1 MSPPVNLLLTL
12 KESKMVKKA
21 YIFYLFMCALIGV
34 SSVMGYSMSEMKTA
48 NQRIELIKQNTE
60 IIKSISGVA
69 ITQSAVSDLLVR
81 LSHYTDKHEGG
92 KHMCPE
98 CSGAVQRAVRR
109 MFDEDIEDVD
119 VELEESHEQ
128 VMSDLREIESS
139 IDSLTFGHLHQIQKM
154 ERMLEK
160 ERKKS
165 ELGNVDFFGGGVL

>member
-1 MSPPVNLLLTL
+1 MKTKTPYSISVEKFVIL
-12 KESKMVKKA
+12 VA
-21 YIFYLFMCALIGV
+21 YISGCLISGII
-34 SSVMGYSMSEMKTA
+34 GYSYCERQ
-48 NQRIELIKQNTE
+48 NEDHRVDIIKQNTE

-81 LSHYTDKHEGG
+81 LSHYTDKHKDG

-98 CSGAVQRAVRR
+98 CSGTTFE
-109 MFDEDIEDVD
+109 FDEDIEDVD
-119 VELEESHEQ
+119 VELKESHEQ

>member
-12 KESKMVKKA
+12 KESKVVKRL
-21 YIFYLFMCALIGV
+21 IILLFMCVLIGV
-34 SSVMGYSMSEMKTA
+34 SSVMGYSMSEMKVIH
-48 NQRIELIKQNTE
+48 QRVELIKQNTE

-98 CSGAVQRAVRR
+98 GSGATFE
-109 MFDEDIEDVD
+109 FDEDIEDVD

>member
-1 MSPPVNLLLTL
+1 VSGAANASLPVNLLITL
-12 KESKMVKKA
+12 KESKVVKRL
-21 YIFYLFMCALIGV
+21 IILLLMCALIGV
-34 SSVMGYSMSEMKTA
+34 SSVMGYSMSEMKVIR
-48 NQRIELIKQNTE
+48 QRVELIEQNTE

-69 ITQSAVSDLLVR
+69 MTQSAVSDLLIR
-81 LSHYTDKHEGG
+81 LSHYTDKHKDG

-98 CSGAVQRAVRR
+98 CSGATFE
-109 MFDEDIEDVD
+109 FDEDIEDVD

-165 ELGNVDFFGGGVL
+165 ELDNVDFFGGGVL

>member
-12 KESKMVKKA
+12 KESKVVKRL
-21 YIFYLFMCALIGV
+21 IILLFMCVLIGV
-34 SSVMGYSMSEMKTA
+34 SSVMGYSMSEMKVIH
-48 NQRIELIKQNTE
+48 QRVELIKQNTE